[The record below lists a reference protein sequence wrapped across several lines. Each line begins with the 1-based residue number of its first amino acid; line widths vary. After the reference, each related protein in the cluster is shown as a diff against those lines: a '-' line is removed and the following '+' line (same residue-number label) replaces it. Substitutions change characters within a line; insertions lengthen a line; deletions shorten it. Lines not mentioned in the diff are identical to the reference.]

1 MFEGLKAAKET
12 ILKALTLKDPPVLG
26 NNKLYEKRNK
36 DLSNSHISLFHES
49 EYVRRTGRWNP
60 SL

>member
-1 MFEGLKAAKET
+1 MFERLKAAKET

-36 DLSNSHISLFHES
+36 DL
-49 EYVRRTGRWNP
+49 RTHT
-60 SL
+60 